1 MLVYKRGDLL
11 DATEDIICHQCNT
24 EGIFGGGLALQ
35 IKTIYPECEEV
46 VRDYVESIV
55 AGNVIGTYYMYET
68 DRYQIANCFSQNTDF
83 STNYEALKLIF
94 GQLLDYCVENNYSI
108 AIPYM
113 YGCGIADGD
122 WLEVRD
128 LFMNLSDAHGLD
140 ITVYQ
145 REEDL

>member
-1 MLVYKRGDLL
+1 MLTYKRGDLL

-35 IKTIYPECEEV
+35 IKSIYPECEDV
-46 VRDYVESIV
+46 VKDFAENIV
-55 AGNVIGTYYMYET
+55 NGNVVGEYYLYET
-68 DRYQIANCFSQNTDF
+68 DKYTIASCFSQNSDF
-83 STNYEALKLIF
+83 TTNYEALKVIF
-94 GQLLDYCVENNYSI
+94 NRLLQYCQDNGLSI

-113 YGCGIADGD
+113 YGCGIASGD

-128 LFMNLSDAHGLD
+128 IFMDLSDQYGLD